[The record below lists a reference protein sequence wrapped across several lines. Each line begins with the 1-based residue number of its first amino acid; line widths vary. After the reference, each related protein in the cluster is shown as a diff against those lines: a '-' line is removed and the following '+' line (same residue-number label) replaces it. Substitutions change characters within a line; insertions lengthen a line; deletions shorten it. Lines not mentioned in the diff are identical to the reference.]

1 MKSKEVRNMGEE
13 KITVRTG
20 QLREG
25 QCIEIALGDERLR
38 ICKIK
43 EGAGKGEITIEKVSE

>member
-1 MKSKEVRNMGEE
+1 MGEE